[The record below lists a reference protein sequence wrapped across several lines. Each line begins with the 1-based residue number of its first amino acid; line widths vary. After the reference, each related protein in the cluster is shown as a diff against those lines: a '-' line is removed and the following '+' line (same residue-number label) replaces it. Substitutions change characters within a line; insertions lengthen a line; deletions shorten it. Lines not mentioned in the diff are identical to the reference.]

1 MSFLNTGFYSTLIE
15 FAPTTRVL
23 SGELIVFQN
32 EMLEIFKRLMDYS
45 ECPLTLGQEP
55 GPLKSRGIIALMLEF
70 LRTLM
75 ENQIP

>member
-1 MSFLNTGFYSTLIE
+1 M
-15 FAPTTRVL
+15 L

-45 ECPLTLGQEP
+45 ACPLSLNVEP
-55 GPLKSRGIIALMLEF
+55 GPLRPRGVIAVMLEF

-75 ENQIP
+75 ENQIPQQPSQ